1 MNMYKIL
8 ITGGAGYIGCVLTNL
23 LLNKGFFVYSMDNLK
38 HSKKKNFKKFKE
50 DKNFIFHACDINNIK
65 KTEKFFK
72 NNRVDYVVHL
82 AGIVG
87 DPASKLQKKL
97 TKLTNLT
104 SSKKL
109 FSLCEKYNVKKFIFA
124 STCSNYGIVNSKKLA
139 DEKTKLRPLS
149 LYAKTKV
156 DFEKFMINQVNK
168 VSMQSLIMR
177 FSTVFGV
184 SDRMRFDLT
193 INQFTRELYKKKSL
207 NIFGENTWR
216 PYCHI
221 KDVSRAI
228 LSGFNVNKKLEIFNV
243 GNSKQNYSKKFVIN
257 TIGKYLKLKNI
268 TYSKQNIEDKRD
280 YKVNFNKIKKN
291 LKFKTLYDL
300 DYGIKETIKLLKK
313 NKKINY
319 YTKDYSNS

>member
-1 MNMYKIL
+1 MNRIM
-8 ITGGAGYIGCVLTNL
+8 ITGGAGYIGCVLTSML
-23 LLNKGFFVYSMDNLK
+23 LKKGHQVFSLDNLK
-38 HSKKKNFKKFKE
+38 HSKLKYLRKFNKYKKFKFF
-50 DKNFIFHACDINNIK
+50 KCDINNLSQ
-65 KTEKFFK
+65 TEKFIK
-72 NNRVDYVVHL
+72 NNKINTIVHL

-97 TKLTNLT
+97 TKKTNLE

-109 FSLCEKYNVKKFIFA
+109 FFLCEKYNIKKFIFA

-139 DEKTKLRPLS
+139 DEKTRLKPLS

-156 DFEKFMINQVNK
+156 DFEKFMISQNSK
-168 VSMQSLIMR
+168 VKMQILIMR
-177 FSTVFGV
+177 FATVFGV

-193 INQFTRELYKKKSL
+193 INQFTRDIFKKRNL
-207 NIFGENTWR
+207 DIFGENTWR

-228 LSGFNVNKKLEIFNV
+228 LYVLKVKKKIEIFNV

-257 TIGKYLKLKNI
+257 AIGKYLKLENI
-268 TYSKQNIEDKRD
+268 TYSKQNIVDKRD

-291 LKFKTLYDL
+291 LKFKTLYNL
-300 DYGIKETIKLLKK
+300 DYGIKENLVFLKK
-313 NKKINY
+313 NKKKKLFLK
-319 YTKDYSNS
+319 TFTNS